1 MPHFSIAK
9 RDLSAFV
16 CLVILLTG
24 FLSDDYVRAQSASYS
39 INGKVVAAE
48 SGEALSNVNIYLSQ
62 TTIGTTSDPDG
73 SFQLSGIPEGIHE
86 LAVSFIGF
94 KTILTTLNT
103 DSLMTDY
110 LFEMQEEVFEMVG
123 VTVTYDRVWEGNY
136 YAFKNNFLGATEN
149 SEYSTILN
157 SKSLNFSFDAEALIL
172 TAESN
177 EPLKI
182 ENQAL
187 GYQIDYDLDTFE
199 VDFKRG
205 QNLVAGATFFREME
219 PSDSLQMKNWEK
231 NRQVSYYGSF
241 QHFIDSLIGDS
252 LSAAGYEISRERRT
266 ENQRFIGEDPI
277 PPAAIFYSVNE
288 DTYVLQFNHYIFVT
302 YTKEEVNQRY
312 LNWRY
317 GFRAREMV
325 PGPQSTSIFIEGR
338 TVFVDKSG
346 YISDP
351 LRVFMDGYWSYT
363 KVADLMPLNYKQ
375 GTESQ

>member
-1 MPHFSIAK
+1 MK
-9 RDLSAFV
+9 TLSFFAFFA
-16 CLVILLTG
+16 LIGTGAILPEPVI
-24 FLSDDYVRAQSASYS
+24 AQSSGYS
-39 INGKVVAAE
+39 ISGRVVAAE
-48 SGEALSNVNIYLSQ
+48 RGEALANVNIYLSQ
-62 TTIGTTSDPDG
+62 TTIGTTSDSDG
-73 SFQLSGIPEGIHE
+73 SFQLSGIPEGIHQ
-86 LAVSFIGF
+86 LAVSYVGF
-94 KTILTTLNT
+94 KTILTTLDT
-103 DSLMTDY
+103 DSLMTDF
-110 LFEMQEEVFEMVG
+110 LFEMQEEVFEMEG

-177 EPLKI
+177 EPLTI

-231 NRQVSYYGSF
+231 NREVSYYGSF

-252 LSAAGYEISRERRT
+252 LSAAGYEIRNERRT
-266 ENQRFIGEDPI
+266 EDQRILGEDPI
-277 PPAAIFYSVNE
+277 PPASIFYSVNE
-288 DTYVLQFNHYIFVT
+288 DTYVLQFNDYIYVT

-317 GFRAREMV
+317 GYRAREMG

-375 GTESQ
+375 GSDGF